1 MKPRATGWVEIANA
15 SICSDL
21 FVPNE
26 PTWGLM
32 QEIGKRGRK
41 SVEEANDQ
49 ISKSWANNAWASE
62 ALEWPKTLRDNDGE
76 TDLER
81 QSTIIHRLADRANSL
96 ASLIF
101 KLWVRI
107 LLSSFWNSEKTTCLT
122 VICVQNRPRNQIWQL
137 PMSCYYPSCIMKTS
151 YLIGGSSK
159 PATLRPVVDVINV
172 IKARKLWVTPP
183 AAV

>member
-49 ISKSWANNAWASE
+49 ISKSWANNASASE

-81 QSTIIHRLADRANSL
+81 QWTIIHRLADRVNSL

-101 KLWVRI
+101 KLWARI
-107 LLSSFWNSEKTTCLT
+107 LISSLGNSEKTTGAN
-122 VICVQNRPRNQIWQL
+122 IRGVQKRPCNQIWQL
-137 PMSCYYPSCIMKTS
+137 PISCYYQTRSQAAS
-151 YLIGGSSK
+151 WRL
-159 PATLRPVVDVINV
+159 VIWSAV
-172 IKARKLWVTPP
+172 LQIK
-183 AAV
+183 

>member
-1 MKPRATGWVEIANA
+1 MEIANA

-21 FVPNE
+21 FVTNE

-81 QSTIIHRLADRANSL
+81 QSTIIHRLADRVNSL

-101 KLWVRI
+101 KLWARI
-107 LLSSFWNSEKTTCLT
+107 LLSSLGNSEKTTG
-122 VICVQNRPRNQIWQL
+122 VIVNCVQKKPRNQTWQL
-137 PMSCYYPSCIMKTS
+137 PISCYYQARIQAASRRLVIWSAVLQIKWHWGLLAGQKSPLL
-151 YLIGGSSK
+151 YLK
-159 PATLRPVVDVINV
+159 
-172 IKARKLWVTPP
+172 
-183 AAV
+183 